1 MCSDEK
7 QIYSIAPII
16 LVGSLLSDV
25 GGFLSDTIWDFIRA
39 LVNFFTTG
47 LLDAVG
53 LIYSTGAEYFLFFQN
68 PYGIPELNEYW
79 YDTLTLYPFIAI
91 AMTIVYFLTMILL
104 ADEDKAQPQR
114 MIARLIRATIYVFI
128 SKELV
133 AFFVTLTHQIS
144 FAVYPASY
152 TFQAGATISEQIVA
166 RAGNAFVALVFAGV
180 STGSLILMGMV
191 FFTILA
197 IRMLIVYVVYAIFP
211 VIMGFWIVDVG
222 PAKYGKTFAD
232 IALRGMAAMLVVGLL
247 ISGFIAVGGS
257 ISDPA
262 TIDGGLAATE
272 EQGVASLVETESDD
286 TVTMAT
292 GRHAP
297 TPSQSVDGGSFS
309 SDYLFNHLVAL
320 MMYLGVMFLSIT
332 TILSVGGVVISAGAA
347 SPGGAGG
354 FSGRGSASGGGGG
367 AIDPSG
373 HTRQGI
379 WAEEMPDGSTS
390 GTAYTQQLDDG
401 RVVLTNPAG
410 GGMIVNPNPTDDK
423 RKFQPFEP
431 ENNPLATEDA
441 PPNPFNDQGAP
452 TVAEKARR
460 GKEAM
465 KDTVSSG
472 AEKTSDAFDRATSK
486 AVDEATDR
494 MSDEQL
500 EEVTAGSEN
509 LSDGVDEMKESIQDA
524 KADVKNVKSELEDTY
539 PWQAAEKAGNLAK
552 RVGKAGGSIIAQPSP
567 IESLDQAEEVWD
579 NSAFRKKWEESGLLG
594 ASPPEEGHRTL
605 AHNTSAFD
613 LGQKNA
619 SGESPWIGD
628 DVERYPDYDF
638 QGFGGSSRE
647 GRAAYKYGNQI
658 TPENSPPDIQP
669 QAAMYQGRGPALRD
683 NLDDDGYGHLPQSI
697 DGVDTGEY
705 GVMHHAGTTVADNID
720 VERYEDIEVA
730 DVMSEIGT
738 VGNSLVGTHGL
749 DPDAVNTDFSHTE
762 IKSMLDHQARMGV
775 PPNVAIKR
783 TSETIL
789 NSSAASLSKFESR
802 QEVLDEFGVEN
813 VPSQLATDAPVRRIH
828 LGSERGVSGSNVD
841 DMYRVGRNDGSIVYE
856 QDVSDDMDS
865 AINSIRTEEILDM
878 VGVDSPMTHHDPVN
892 GVLRTQGIQGDT
904 LAEISSGDVPSS
916 EISRDDL
923 LDSFAAMGLAGH
935 TDVTPENLVQREDG
949 SIVPISTDSTTP
961 AALDDTPDVITEGP
975 GIADSVGVDIDD
987 DDITERMQE
996 MASEVREK
1004 DYSLADRV
1012 DERTPDPMASPSES
1026 VVDHKSDSD
1035 QQLERVDEKVKAQRE
1050 EAMFTAIEHDDR
1062 IADVSQGKT
1071 SWQQSTTQT
1080 QGSSAGTESTGGGT
1094 PSSSTGTGSD
1104 TDPTRGSSQSSGGS
1118 GAGGAND
1125 TTDPTTGSSDSTTD
1139 SGSRGDS
1146 STDSESI
1153 DDTVMTDED
1162 TGGDTYDVTEEDVN
1176 QMIDDVLDDF
1186 DDPALR

>member
-1 MCSDEK
+1 MLPEDTRLSALTPTLLLIGGAID
-7 QIYSIAPII
+7 
-16 LVGSLLSDV
+16 VGSSLLSDV
-25 GGFLSDTIWDFIRA
+25 GGFLSDLIWDFVRA
-39 LVNFFTTG
+39 LVNLFTTG

-68 PYGIPELNEYW
+68 PYGIAELNDYW
-79 YDTLTLYPFIAI
+79 YDTLPLFAFIAI

-114 MIARLIRATIYVFI
+114 MIARLIRASIYVFI

-152 TFQAGATISEQIVA
+152 TFQAGAGIAEQIVA
-166 RAGNAFVALVFAGV
+166 TAGNAFVALAFAAV

-247 ISGFIAVGGS
+247 ISGFIAVGDS
-257 ISDPA
+257 IADPD

-272 EQGVASLVETESDD
+272 DQGVASLVETESDD
-286 TVTMAT
+286 TIVMAT
-292 GRHAP
+292 GRHAST
-297 TPSQSVDGGSFS
+297 TPQSADGGAFQ

-367 AIDPSG
+367 AVDPSG
-373 HTRQGI
+373 HSRQGI

-390 GTAYTQQLDDG
+390 GTVYTQQLDDG

-410 GGMIVNPNPTDDK
+410 GGTIVNPNPTDDK

-472 AEKTSDAFDRATSK
+472 AEKTSEALDKATSK
-486 AVDEATDR
+486 AADEATDR

-500 EEVTAGSEN
+500 EEITAGSGN
-509 LSDGVDEMKESIQDA
+509 LSDGVDEMKESFKDA
-524 KADVKNVKSELEDTY
+524 KSDVETLKSELEETH
-539 PWQAAEKAGNLAK
+539 PWKAAAKAGNLAK
-552 RVGKAGGSIIAQPSP
+552 RVGKAGGSVIAQPSA

-613 LGQKNA
+613 LGEKNA

-628 DVERYPDYDF
+628 DVERYPDYEF
-638 QGFGGSSRE
+638 KGFGDSPWE
-647 GRAAYKYGNQI
+647 DRAAYKYGDQI
-658 TPENSPPDIQP
+658 TPENTPPDIQP
-669 QAAMYQGRGPALRD
+669 QAAMYQGRGPSLRD
-683 NLDDDGYGHLPQSI
+683 NLDDDGYGHMPQSI

-762 IKSMLDHQARMGV
+762 IKSMLDQQARMGV

-789 NSSAASLSKFESR
+789 NSSAASLSKFQSR
-802 QEVLDEFGVEN
+802 QEVLDEFGVN
-813 VPSQLATDAPVRRIH
+813 DVPSQLATDAPVRRIH

-949 SIVPISTDSTTP
+949 SIVPISTDSATP
-961 AALDDTPDVITEGP
+961 DALDDTPDVITEGP

-987 DDITERMQE
+987 EDITERMQE

-1035 QQLERVDEKVKAQRE
+1035 QQLERVDEQVKAQRE

-1062 IADVSQGKT
+1062 IEAVSQRET

-1080 QGSSAGTESTGGGT
+1080 QDVNSGTDST
-1094 PSSSTGTGSD
+1094 S
-1104 TDPTRGSSQSSGGS
+1104 GSSQSSGD
-1118 GAGGAND
+1118 AND
-1125 TTDPTTGSSDSTTD
+1125 TSDPTTTSSDSTSGGKTQSD
-1139 SGSRGDS
+1139 SGSD
-1146 STDSESI
+1146 TDSI
-1153 DDTVMTDED
+1153 DDTVMSDED
-1162 TGGDTYDVTEEDVN
+1162 TGGDTYDVTEDDVN
-1176 QMIDDVLDDF
+1176 EMIDDVLGDF
-1186 DDPALR
+1186 DDPDLR